1 FSTKIEIA
9 NTINWLYISGFTKS
23 DVFDILEGE
32 SKSIEDY
39 VEYILVLKEWD
50 VVDLSQNSQFVQ
62 SLENQIELE
71 MEQLSTISEVD
82 QFEESLQSITD
93 EIEIFDFSDALCEL
107 RSSVAQ
113 DEPEYERDDFGMS
126 YSQEKDDEVTIDSMF
141 TSLLAH

>member
-1 FSTKIEIA
+1 
-9 NTINWLYISGFTKS
+9 
-23 DVFDILEGE
+23 
-32 SKSIEDY
+32 
-39 VEYILVLKEWD
+39 
-50 VVDLSQNSQFVQ
+50 
-62 SLENQIELE
+62 